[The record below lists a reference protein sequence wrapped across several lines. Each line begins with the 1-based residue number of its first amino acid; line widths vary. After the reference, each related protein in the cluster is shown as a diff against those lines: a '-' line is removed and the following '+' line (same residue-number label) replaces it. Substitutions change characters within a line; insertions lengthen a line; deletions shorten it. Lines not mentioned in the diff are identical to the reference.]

1 MTSRTRSIH
10 RLAISL
16 LSLAP
21 ALAAGYGGPV
31 VSLSFTSAA
40 ALESR
45 LRDVLE
51 ELGGSGSVA
60 LNRPIVAFGGEGGGT
75 AGPVSIGGG
84 GAFFG
89 ERVSRPRMT
98 AEFAGGSGWFELGCP
113 WPDQRFYWLR
123 PYTRLT
129 GGGWLALAHAP
140 GVYDRPDQRR
150 WFVGWN
156 VAVAP
161 GLEAMARLRYRETNY
176 VGLFFRG
183 GYRIPVAAA
192 QWYGHAPSPDFD
204 LSGIELEAGIRFG
217 RLDERIFRF

>member
-1 MTSRTRSIH
+1 MTSRTRSI
-10 RLAISL
+10 RCAAISL
-16 LSLAP
+16 LLLAP
-21 ALAAGYGGPV
+21 VPALGYGGPV
-31 VSLSFTSAA
+31 ASFSFTSITG
-40 ALESR
+40 LESR
-45 LRDVLE
+45 LQDVFDE
-51 ELGGSGSVA
+51 FGGSGGVTLGRPLVA
-60 LNRPIVAFGGEGGGT
+60 LGGEGGGT

-84 GAFFG
+84 GTFFG
-89 ERVSRPRMT
+89 QRLERNAMT
-98 AEFAGGSGWFELGCP
+98 AEFTGGSGWFELGCP

-123 PYTRLT
+123 PYARLT
-129 GGGWLALAHAP
+129 GGGWLALAHVS
-140 GVYDRPDQRR
+140 GVYDQPDRRR

-183 GYRIPVAAA
+183 GYRIPVAATE
-192 QWYGHAPSPDFD
+192 WYGHAPSPDFD